1 MGLFSSI
8 AAFLG
13 PWGWWVLA
21 IVLAGV
27 EVMAPGTFFI
37 WFAVAAA
44 LVGAVALAIPLA
56 WQTELT
62 LFVVLAV
69 ISAVIGRRVYGRLS
83 ERSDELTN
91 DRLARLVGRVALVD
105 TAIAGGTGHIRLD
118 DTIWRAEGPDLP
130 AGSRVRVTGVLD
142 GRLVVEADEPGGR
155 PTA

>member
-1 MGLFSSI
+1 MGLFSHLVG
-8 AAFLG
+8 FLG

-44 LVGAVALAIPLA
+44 MVGAVAMAFTLS
-56 WQTELT
+56 WQVQVS

-69 ISAVIGRRVYGRLS
+69 VSALVGRRIYGRLS

-91 DRLARLVGRVALVD
+91 DRVSRQIGRSAVVD
-105 TAIAGGTGHIRLD
+105 TAIAEGTGYIRLD
-118 DTIWRAEGPDLP
+118 DTIWRVEGPDLP
-130 AGSRVRVTGVLD
+130 KGARVRIVGSRA
-142 GRLVVEADEPGGR
+142 GRFVVEAETADEK
-155 PTA
+155 